1 MAPTGPSDR
10 HDVPRALPRPARPGP
25 GRHRTR
31 VEAAIDTKTPAA
43 EVAEEYA
50 WFKSSYSNDTG
61 GNCVEETARFA
72 RTGSR
77 GSEPLVRHA
86 ARPGR

>member
-1 MAPTGPSDR
+1 M
-10 HDVPRALPRPARPGP
+10 
-25 GRHRTR
+25 
-31 VEAAIDTKTPAA
+31 
-43 EVAEEYA
+43 AEEYA